1 MQEKHTVGIYT
12 EFIFSKNGFC
22 FVIQTLTWN
31 YHFNNNT
38 RFYQKPVS
46 SKTTEIQLKD
56 RQLPKPRNF
65 EMFSNRVVIVTFHY
79 TSKKRHFLVEKKKS
93 YLSSHSLDVVKKYLF
108 TFLLLFFLFKYLTF
122 SCLLFISLVSI
133 SVLSDK
139 LP

>member
-46 SKTTEIQLKD
+46 SKTTEIQSKD
-56 RQLPKPRNF
+56 RQLLKPRNF
-65 EMFSNRVVIVTFHY
+65 EMFSNRDVIVTFHY
-79 TSKKRHFLVEKKKS
+79 HFLVEKKKS

-108 TFLLLFFLFKYLTF
+108 TFLLLFFFFKYLTF

-133 SVLSDK
+133 SVISDK